1 MRVQDP
7 REHPPKT
14 MVSQVRYH
22 PRQGR
27 EHGQEHGC
35 GRAEVQPQRASRRSN
50 GRGTGTRERDPNP
63 QSRWRQVKSTNHNY
77 DNQPRQRLNRTSNVS
92 RLEQNM
98 ANMRYT
104 SLGST
109 GVDASVLALGA
120 MTFGSKDAWK
130 LGGLGQDI
138 VDKMVSRAID
148 AGINFFD
155 TADVYDEGESEK
167 TLGKALQSYRDKV
180 LIATKVRGKS
190 GPGINEIGLSRHHIQ
205 QAVRQSLERLGT
217 RWVDLYQFHSWDAH
231 VPLDESIEAMQDL
244 IQEGLVNYPGVSNFT
259 AWQMATVQAR
269 AEERGFSRYETAQ
282 MNYSLLNRDVEHEI
296 LPFLRYSKMRLLVW
310 SPLHGGVLSGKY
322 SKDSKPPGT
331 RAGNRG
337 LFFPFFDEKTGFD
350 IVDRVKQVGKEQ
362 DATPAQVALSWLL
375 SKGHIV
381 LVGAKTME
389 QFEENLGALDVNL
402 SSDQIGKLDELTRHR
417 VQYPNWMIERQSSG
431 RTFPAS
437 EPPWTRKN

>member
-1 MRVQDP
+1 
-7 REHPPKT
+7 
-14 MVSQVRYH
+14 
-22 PRQGR
+22 
-27 EHGQEHGC
+27 
-35 GRAEVQPQRASRRSN
+35 
-50 GRGTGTRERDPNP
+50 
-63 QSRWRQVKSTNHNY
+63 
-77 DNQPRQRLNRTSNVS
+77 
-92 RLEQNM
+92 M

-130 LGGLGQDI
+130 LGGLGQDS

-167 TLGKALQSYRDKV
+167 TLGKALRPYRDKV
-180 LIATKVRGKS
+180 LIATKVRAKS
-190 GPGINEIGLSRHHIQ
+190 GPGINEIGLSRHHIR
-205 QAVRQSLERLGT
+205 QAIRQSLERLDT
-217 RWVDLYQFHSWDAH
+217 NWVDLYQFHSWDAH
-231 VPLDESIEAMQDL
+231 VRLDESIETMQDL
-244 IQEGLVNYPGVSNFT
+244 VEEGLVNYPGVSNFT

-296 LPFLRYSKMRLLVW
+296 LPFLNYSKMSLLVW

-375 SKGHIV
+375 SRGHIV

-402 SSDQIGKLDELTRHR
+402 SSDQIGKLDEFTRHR

-431 RTFPAS
+431 RTFPVS
-437 EPPWTRKN
+437 EPPWNRKN